1 MFNTH
6 SPRKPNWQVIGTM
19 SGTSCDGLDLCL
31 ASFTYEH
38 EAWNFKIEKTGTIS
52 FPPELET
59 QLQQAHQIPAQA
71 LLKLDGQLGK
81 WMGER
86 TIQWIQE
93 EGINPANIDGIGHH
107 GHTVFH
113 QPKNGFT
120 FQIGKGAAIAAATG
134 IPTIS
139 DFRSTDLCFGG
150 QGAPLVPVGDQ
161 LLFGQYS
168 HRLNIGGV
176 CNLSFEH
183 KGTTVAGDVCIG
195 NMALNFLSEKL
206 GKKYDESG
214 RVAASGQLDN
224 TLLNTLNAI
233 PFIQQPFPKSMGKEE
248 FEQFYLPAL
257 NSCSASTADQLNT
270 VCEHIAQGIHQFSP
284 KPGAGLITGGGAF
297 NDHLIQRIQAFTNT
311 GFVIPDPKTIAF
323 KEALLFAFLGV
334 LYLNNIPSSF
344 PSTTGASKS
353 VVNGCL
359 YLNI

>member
-1 MFNTH
+1 MFNIH
-6 SPRKPNWQVIGTM
+6 SPRKPNWRVIGTM

-31 ASFTYEH
+31 ASFTYER
-38 EAWNFKIEKTGTIS
+38 EAWHFKIEKTGAIS
-52 FPPELET
+52 FPSELET
-59 QLQQAHQIPAQA
+59 QLQQAHQIPAQD
-71 LLKLDGQLGK
+71 LLKLDAQLGQ

-86 TIQWIQE
+86 TAEWIIK

-150 QGAPLVPVGDQ
+150 QGAPLVPIGDQ

-176 CNLSFEH
+176 CNLSFEDRQ
-183 KGTTVAGDVCIG
+183 TTSAGDVCIG
-195 NMALNFLSEKL
+195 NMALNFLSQKC
-206 GKKYDESG
+206 GKKYDEGGLMAKSG
-214 RVAASGQLDN
+214 KLDES
-224 TLLNTLNAI
+224 LFQALNAI
-233 PFIQQPFPKSMGKEE
+233 PFLHKPFPKSMGKEE
-248 FEQFYLPAL
+248 FEQHYLPAL
-257 NSCSASTADQLNT
+257 KASPASIPDQLTT
-270 VCEHIAQGIHQFSP
+270 VCEHIAQAIQQFSP
-284 KPGAGLITGGGAF
+284 KPDAGIITGGGAF
-297 NDHLIQRIQAFTNT
+297 NDHLIQRIQAHTKH
-311 GFVIPDPKTIAF
+311 GFVIPDPEIIEF

-344 PSTTGASKS
+344 PTTTGASKS